1 MSVENLLISVIVED
15 GAAVLRT
22 LYANG
27 ISLADF
33 PTWEE
38 EFDWVEKRLARRR
51 VLNRR
56 VFRQRFPEFEWK
68 LPKEPLKALIEELKE
83 ERAFEAVSALVKSM
97 GERLEHDNAAD
108 LAAEAREHL
117 TKITRMNTPM
127 SDSVLEDWQDDV
139 ADMKRHMRLARGGAP
154 VGIKTGF
161 RHLDHHWGGFIEG
174 QMICVLGRTGEGKSY
189 KTATFAL
196 AAKLQRANVGYF
208 TPELSRHEVKSRIHT
223 LASAKQSIQKA
234 CGLERS
240 FRNRSLLFK
249 RGFNIKSYE
258 RFCQYFDEELPGRI
272 HLLTGSHR
280 GQKMTINYIE
290 DRIMELG
297 LDLVIIDPIYLVK
310 PVRIYRDNPYATV
323 GTIAEATEELAE
335 RHNVPI
341 VITNQANRQG
351 AQGDAPHKD
360 KSFGSDLP
368 AQLSDYVL
376 GVKHLSDENR
386 MIVRCTKSRFGQEF
400 RYEIDFFPNTGLI
413 RELTPLKGS
422 YLSDESEDERT
433 PVSNRTGVDDNGDEG

>member
-1 MSVENLLISVIVED
+1 MSVENLILSAIVED
-15 GAAVLRT
+15 GASVLRT

-27 ISLADF
+27 VSAGDF
-33 PTWEE
+33 PVYEE
-38 EFDWVEKRLARRR
+38 EFDWIEKRLARRR

-56 VFRQRFPEFEWK
+56 VFRQRFPDFEWR
-68 LPKEPLKALIEELKE
+68 LPKEPTKDLISELKE
-83 ERAFEAVSALVKSM
+83 ERAFEEVNTLVASLS
-97 GERLEHDNAAD
+97 ERLERDNAID
-108 LAAEAREHL
+108 LATEARERL
-117 TKITRMNTPM
+117 SQITRMHQPM
-127 SDSVLEDWQDDV
+127 SDSVLEDWQEDV
-139 ADMKRHMRLARGGAP
+139 ADMKRHMRLARAGVP
-154 VGIKTGF
+154 VGLKTGF
-161 RHLDHHWGGFIEG
+161 RHLDHHWGGFIQG

-189 KTATFAL
+189 KTAVFAL

-208 TPELSRHEVKSRIHT
+208 TPELSRHEVKCRIHT
-223 LASAKQSIQKA
+223 LASAKRSVQEA

-240 FRNRSLLFK
+240 FRNRALLFK

-258 RFCQYFDEELPGRI
+258 RFCRYFDEELPGRI

-280 GQKMTINYIE
+280 GTKMTINYIE
-290 DRIMELG
+290 DRIIELG

-351 AQGDAPHKD
+351 PQGDAPHKD

-376 GVKHLSDENR
+376 GVKHLSDENK

-400 RYEIDFFPNTGLI
+400 RYEIDFFPNIGTI
-413 RELTPLKGS
+413 RELTPIKGS
-422 YLSDESEDERT
+422 YLSDDDQDESRELITYDGRGG
-433 PVSNRTGVDDNGDEG
+433 NDGD

>member
-1 MSVENLLISVIVED
+1 MSVENLVISVLVED
-15 GAAVLRT
+15 GASVLRT

-27 ISLADF
+27 VTIQDF
-33 PTWEE
+33 PVYDE
-38 EFDWVEKRLARRR
+38 EFDWIEKRLARRK

-56 VFRQRFPEFEWK
+56 VFRQRFPEFEWS
-68 LPKEPLKALIEELKE
+68 LPKEPTKDLISELKE
-83 ERAFEAVSALVKSM
+83 ERAFEEVNTLIAGLS
-97 GERLEHDNAAD
+97 ERLERDNAID
-108 LAAEAREHL
+108 LATEAREQL
-117 TKITRMNTPM
+117 SRITRMHAPM
-127 SDSVLEDWQDDV
+127 SDSILEDWREDV
-139 ADMKRHMRLARGGAP
+139 ADMKRHMRLARAGAP

-161 RHLDHHWGGFIEG
+161 KHLDHHWGGFIQG

-189 KTATFAL
+189 KTAVFAL

-208 TPELSRHEVKSRIHT
+208 TPELSRHEVKCRIHT
-223 LASAKQSIQKA
+223 LASAKASIQEA

-240 FRNRSLLFK
+240 FRNRALLFK

-272 HLLTGSHR
+272 HLLTGQHR
-280 GQKMTINYIE
+280 GQKMTIGYIE
-290 DRIMELG
+290 DRIVELG

-310 PVRIYRDNPYATV
+310 PIRIYRDNPYATV

-335 RHNVPI
+335 RHSVPI

-351 AQGDAPHKD
+351 PQGDAPHKD

-400 RYEIDFFPNTGLI
+400 RYEIDFWPNTGLI
-413 RELTPLKGS
+413 RELTPIKGS
-422 YLSDESEDERT
+422 YLTDDDPDEARELITHS
-433 PVSNRTGVDDNGDEG
+433 GGDDNGND